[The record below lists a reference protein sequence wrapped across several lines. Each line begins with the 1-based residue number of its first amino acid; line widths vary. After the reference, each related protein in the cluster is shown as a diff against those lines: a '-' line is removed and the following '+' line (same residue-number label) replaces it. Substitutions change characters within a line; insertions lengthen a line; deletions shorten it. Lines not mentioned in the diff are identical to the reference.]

1 MKNKPLIII
10 IFPLMMILG
19 ISGCKVFDVPS
30 KQENKTTP
38 ESYPYP
44 AEQKTSRTEQINW
57 HSYFDDP
64 NLVALIDSALLNN
77 QELNIVQQELAI
89 NSNEVRARKGEY
101 LPFVS
106 FMGGAGIEKV
116 GRFTRNGAVEENLEL
131 KPGKAFPEP
140 VPDFMLGTIASW
152 ELDVWKKLRNS
163 KKSALSKY
171 LASVEGKNFMVTN
184 LVAEIANAYYEL
196 MALDNILE
204 TIQSNISIQTTV
216 YEVLKQQKEAAKV
229 TQLAVNRFEAQVLN
243 TKNLQFEV
251 LQKIIETENR
261 INLLVGRFP
270 ESIPRS
276 SKEFKEIE
284 IESIYSGIPS
294 DLLTNRPDIRQA
306 ELELVASKLDVSI
319 AKANFYPSFTIKAGI
334 GFQSFNPSFL
344 LNPESMLYS
353 FAGDLAAPL
362 INRNAIKATYYS
374 ANARQMQAVF
384 NYERSILNAYLDV
397 LNQLGK
403 VDNYNKSYESKSKE
417 VAILVKSIDISNSLF
432 NSARADYMEILLT
445 QREALESNMELLEIK
460 LKQLSA
466 KVSIYRALGGGWTS
480 QQL

>member
-1 MKNKPLIII
+1 
-10 IFPLMMILG
+10 MILG

-38 ESYPYP
+38 EKYPYEM
-44 AEQKTSRTEQINW
+44 EQNASKTEMPDW
-57 HSYFDDP
+57 HSYFGDP
-64 NLVALIDSALLNN
+64 ILVALIDSALLNN
-77 QELNIVQQELAI
+77 QELNIFQQELAI

-106 FMGGAGIEKV
+106 FMGGAGIDKT

-140 VPDFMLGTIASW
+140 VPDFMLGTYASW
-152 ELDVWKKLRNS
+152 ELDIWKKLRNS

-171 LASVEGKNFMVTN
+171 LASVEGKNFLVTN
-184 LVAEIANAYYEL
+184 LVAEIANAYFEL

-204 TIQSNISIQTTV
+204 TIQSNIDIQTNV
-216 YEVLKQQKEAAKV
+216 FEVLKQQKEAAKV

-243 TKNLQFEV
+243 TKNLQFDV
-251 LQKIIETENR
+251 LQKIIETESR

-270 ESIPRS
+270 EPIPRS
-276 SKEFKEIE
+276 SKKFKEIG
-284 IESIYSGIPS
+284 IESIYFGIPS
-294 DLLTNRPDIRQA
+294 DLLANRPDIRQA

-374 ANARQMQAVF
+374 ANARQIQAVF
-384 NYERSILNAYLDV
+384 NYERSVLNAYLDV
-397 LNQLGK
+397 VNQLGK

-460 LKQLSA
+460 LKQLNA

-480 QQL
+480 QQP